1 VFKEP
6 KRGFNLRHL
15 AELEKPYYHRM
26 SAIKA
31 SAIKSSL
38 YLPADIFDSLTS
50 EETRNR
56 VTVAFQI

>member
-1 VFKEP
+1 LLSLTSTDWKVFKEP

-31 SAIKSSL
+31 SAIKKL
-38 YLPADIFDSLTS
+38 ALPTG
-50 EETRNR
+50 
-56 VTVAFQI
+56 